1 MATHEYMTQVTEAMS
16 KTNCLK
22 NILAPYL
29 ETLKDI
35 ATKSGETHLWDRA
48 LPSCTFS
55 SQSVWDI
62 FHWTKKYIF
71 FLRGHPWGLPSHA
84 IHFWKALIEPSV
96 TPHLTCNAAT
106 YHFPDIHGRSKSG
119 ILGPLEGTPNGET
132 VCPRP
137 ISTIMQN
144 LTPISVTIA
153 EISVIGCTETK
164 KELQQT

>member
-62 FHWTKKYIF
+62 SHWTKKYIF
-71 FLRGHPWGLPSHA
+71 FL
-84 IHFWKALIEPSV
+84 IED
-96 TPHLTCNAAT
+96 TPGGYRPML
-106 YHFPDIHGRSKSG
+106 YIFGKLSSSR
-119 ILGPLEGTPNGET
+119 LL
-132 VCPRP
+132 RP
-137 ISTIMQN
+137 IWHVTLR
-144 LTPISVTIA
+144 LTVF
-153 EISVIGCTETK
+153 EIYAVRIWDFGASWGTAAKRGDFVSGTDMYHHARFNANRCDRRRDICNRTDK
-164 KELQQT
+164 KIEL